1 MPELPEVETTRRGV
15 SPHIVGHKVERLIVR
30 EPRLRW
36 PVPADLAE
44 TLEGQAVQGIRRRAK
59 YLLMD
64 TEPGSLI
71 VHLGMSGRLQVV
83 PSDHPCRKHDHVDIV
98 FDHGYTLRFHDPRRF
113 GSMLWSPEPLNHKLI
128 AQLGPEPL
136 SDDFDGDYLYERSRG
151 RKAAIKTFI
160 MDARIVVGVGNIY
173 ASEALFMA
181 GIHPLRAAGRVSR
194 QRMHALAEAIK
205 VVLGKAIEAGG
216 TTLRDFF
223 GVDGSSGYF
232 AQQLAVYGRAD
243 EPCRTCGD
251 RVRQR
256 VIGQR
261 STFYC
266 NTCQS

>member
-15 SPHIVGHKVERLIVR
+15 SPHIVGHRVERLIVR

-44 TLEGQAVQGIRRRAK
+44 TLEGQVVQGIRRRAK
-59 YLLMD
+59 YLLLD
-64 TEPGSLI
+64 TDPGSLI

-83 PSDHPCRKHDHVDIV
+83 PSDHPCRKHDHIDIV

-113 GSMLWSPEPLNHKLI
+113 GSMLWSPEPLDHQLI
-128 AQLGPEPL
+128 APLGPEPL
-136 SDDFDGDYLYERSRG
+136 SDAFDGDYLYERSRG

-223 GVDGSSGYF
+223 GGDGSPGYF
-232 AQQLAVYGRAD
+232 AQQLAVYGRTG

-251 RVRQR
+251 TVRQR

-266 NTCQS
+266 NRCQT

>member
-1 MPELPEVETTRRGV
+1 M
-15 SPHIVGHKVERLIVR
+15 IVR

-36 PVPADLAE
+36 PVPAHLAE
-44 TLEGQAVQGIRRRAK
+44 TLEGQVVQGIRRRAK

-64 TEPGSLI
+64 TNPGSLI

-113 GSMLWSPEPLNHKLI
+113 GSMLWSPEPLEHKLI
-128 AQLGPEPL
+128 APLGPEPL
-136 SDDFDGDYLYERSRG
+136 SGDFDGDYLYERSRG

-194 QRMHALAEAIK
+194 QRMRALADAIK
-205 VVLGKAIEAGG
+205 SVLGKAIEAGG

-243 EPCRTCGD
+243 EACRTCGD

-266 NTCQS
+266 NACQT